1 MSGGHDKNTT
11 YLVFTHDNAFNG
23 NETVEDLNGNVYI
36 LNDIFPYNATLNPF
50 YTYSNN
56 IKNLNDIDF
65 YWDEGYLPPPSFN
78 NNFTKVILGENV
90 TIIGENAFQGCE
102 YLSYVTIPNSV
113 TSIRDNAF
121 SDCNLNSVIIPDSVT
136 SIGEIAFYGIYPLK
150 TINVGNS
157 VTSIGEDAF
166 SGCFNLQTVYIADN
180 QLGIPS
186 PATNV
191 SFFGAIVNTKLPTI
205 TVSGEYKITSVGVD
219 RKSGLNVAAS
229 STFTA
234 SASGIN
240 TYDANNSLIKHVC
253 EQFILTKVNDFSSK
267 YRNDSYN
274 LTFTHK

>member
-1 MSGGHDKNTT
+1 MPGDYDKNTT

-36 LNDIFPYNATLNPF
+36 LNDRFPYNATLNPF

-65 YWDEGYLPPPSFN
+65 YWDKGQLPTPPFN

-90 TIIGENAFQGCE
+90 T
-102 YLSYVTIPNSV
+102 
-113 TSIRDNAF
+113 
-121 SDCNLNSVIIPDSVT
+121 
-136 SIGEIAFYGIYPLK
+136 SIGEHAFL
-150 TINVGNS
+150 
-157 VTSIGEDAF
+157 
-166 SGCFNLQTVYIADN
+166 GCFNLQIVYIVADN
-180 QLGIPS
+180 KLGIPS

-191 SFFGAIVNTKLPTI
+191 YFFGATVNTKLPTI
-205 TVSGEYKITSVGVD
+205 TVGGTYTLTSSGTDTISNGAFAVD
-219 RKSGLNVAAS
+219 SPESTGNVVTAS

-234 SASGIN
+234 SASCIN
-240 TYDANNSLIKHVC
+240 TDDANKSLIKHVC
-253 EQFILTKVNDFSSK
+253 EQFILPKVNDFSSK